1 MLFRVMLV
9 SKPMKTALNRLLL
22 CMLILYPLLGQGI
35 DLQPNDIVAPL
46 PDKRFVQ
53 ISYNDTENS
62 AYYKNGSVVSTRP
75 FGSPLVNAQSIT
87 PRLIGTYTLANL
99 PAVSYIQIP
108 YGSIQPG
115 GSIASYPTSTGIGDF
130 SLATAIWPYV
140 NRENRTYFG
149 VAGFLIVPSGSYSN
163 TQIFNMGENRYKTAL
178 QIGLQKAIV
187 GNLDGMI
194 AVDTIWYGGNRQCA
208 EACGSATNVPLTQKP
223 LTTIQLGP
231 IYTINQTFTVGASY
245 FYATGGATEI
255 NNVYQNNVIN
265 TQRFLLSG
273 IAYTD
278 FGKFSL
284 QYGRDMVVENGF
296 IQTRLLTIR
305 YAIQF

>member
-1 MLFRVMLV
+1 MLLYGMLT
-9 SKPMKTALNRLLL
+9 SKPMKTAFNRFLL
-22 CMLILYPLLGQGI
+22 CTLILYPLLGQGI

-53 ISYNDTENS
+53 ISYTDSENTT
-62 AYYKNGSVVSTRP
+62 YYKNGSVVTARP
-75 FGSPLVNAQSIT
+75 FSSPVVNAQSMT

-99 PAVSYIQIP
+99 PAVSYAQIP
-108 YGSIQPG
+108 FGNIQPE
-115 GSIASYPTSTGIGDF
+115 GSIASYPTSTGIGDL

-140 NRENRTYFG
+140 NRENRTYVG
-149 VAGFLIVPSGSYSN
+149 IAGFLSIPTGGYSN
-163 TQIFNMGENRYKTAL
+163 TQTFNVGENRYKTAL

-194 AVDTIWYGGNRQCA
+194 AVDTIWYGGNSQCA
-208 EACGSATNVPLTQKP
+208 VACGAATNVPLTQKP

-231 IYTINQTFTVGASY
+231 IYTFNPTFTVGASY
-245 FYATGGATEI
+245 FYVTGGATEI

-284 QYGRDMVVENGF
+284 QYGRDMAVENGF